1 MKAIGLLETKG
12 LIGNIEGLDA
22 MMKAAQVDYV
32 GGLTL
37 GAGLVAM
44 VVTGDV
50 GAVKAAV
57 AAGAAAAEKA
67 GELFCQHVIPRPHKD
82 LIKFLPLRGA
92 PAGGHAKPD
101 VVESVPL
108 TQALGIVE
116 TNGFTAGIEAA
127 DAMLKAAQVT
137 LVGQARIGAGLVIAL
152 VQGDVGAVEA
162 AVDAGSAAAQT
173 IGTVVSSHVIPRPHA
188 AVGETMPDMKYGEGH
203 A

>member
-37 GAGLVAM
+37 GAGLVAI

-50 GAVKAAV
+50 GAVKASV
-57 AAGAAAAEKA
+57 AAGAAAAEKV

-116 TNGFTAGIEAA
+116 TNGFTASIEAA

-137 LVGQARIGAGLVIAL
+137 LVGQARIGAGMVTAL
-152 VQGDVGAVEA
+152 VQGEVGAVEA
-162 AVDAGSAAAQT
+162 AVDAGSAAAQA

-188 AVGETMPDMKYGEGH
+188 GVGETMPDMRYGEER

>member
-22 MMKAAQVDYV
+22 MLKAAQVDYV
-32 GGLTL
+32 GGLKL

-50 GAVKAAV
+50 GAVKASV
-57 AAGAAAAEKA
+57 AAGAAAAEKV

-116 TNGFTAGIEAA
+116 TNGFTASIEAA

-137 LVGQARIGAGLVIAL
+137 LVGQARIGAGLVTAL
-152 VQGDVGAVEA
+152 VQGEVGAVEA
-162 AVDAGSAAAQT
+162 AVDAGSAAAQA
-173 IGTVVSSHVIPRPHA
+173 IGTVVSCHVIPRPHS
-188 AVGETMPDMKYGEGH
+188 AVGETMPDMQYGEGH
-203 A
+203 V

>member
-1 MKAIGLLETKG
+1 MEAIGVAGTKG
-12 LIGNIEGLDA
+12 LIGNRGGLGA
-22 MMKAAQVDYV
+22 MVKAAQVEYV
-32 GGLTL
+32 GRLTL
-37 GAGLVAM
+37 GGGLVAM

-50 GAVKAAV
+50 GAVKASI
-57 AAGAAAAEKA
+57 AAGAAAAEKV
-67 GELFCQHVIPRPHKD
+67 GELFCKHVIPRPHKD

-101 VVESVPL
+101 VEESVPL

-116 TNGFTAGIEAA
+116 TNGFTASIEAA

-137 LVGQARIGAGLVIAL
+137 LVGQARIGAGLVTAL

-162 AVDAGSAAAQT
+162 AVDAGSAAAQAVG
-173 IGTVVSSHVIPRPHA
+173 IVVSSHVIPRPHA
-188 AVGETMPDMKYGEGH
+188 GVGETMPDMRYGEER

>member
-22 MMKAAQVDYV
+22 MLKAAQVDYV

-50 GAVKAAV
+50 GAVKASI
-57 AAGAAAAEKA
+57 AAGAAAAEKV
-67 GELFCQHVIPRPHKD
+67 GELFCKHVIPRPHKD

-101 VVESVPL
+101 VEESVPL

-116 TNGFTAGIEAA
+116 TNGFTASIEAA

-137 LVGQARIGAGLVIAL
+137 LVGQARIGAGLVTAL
-152 VQGDVGAVEA
+152 VQGEVGAVEA
-162 AVDAGSAAAQT
+162 AVDAGSAAAQA
-173 IGTVVSSHVIPRPHA
+173 IGTVVSCHVIPRPHG

-203 A
+203 V